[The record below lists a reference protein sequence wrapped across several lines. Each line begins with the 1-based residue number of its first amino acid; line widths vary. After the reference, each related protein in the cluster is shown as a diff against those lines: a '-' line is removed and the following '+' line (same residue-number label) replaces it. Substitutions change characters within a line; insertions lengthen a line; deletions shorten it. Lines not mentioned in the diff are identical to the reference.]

1 MAARVGLVGLGL
13 LLVVLGLGG
22 LGCNKPEGLNPVQGK
37 VIYQGKPLAGALV
50 SFHPDAAMRDPAIGL
65 TKDDG
70 VFSLTTG
77 EINGAD
83 AGKYTVTIMCQVPTK
98 DQPKGMS
105 FGGTPETEDLLK
117 GDYANKS
124 KSQITIDIKDGPNQL
139 QPFDLK

>member
-1 MAARVGLVGLGL
+1 MPARGRLVGWGCFLA
-13 LLVVLGLGG
+13 VVGIFG

-70 VFSLTTG
+70 TFSLTTG

-83 AGKYTVTIMCQVPTK
+83 AGKYTVTIMCQVPSK
-98 DQPKGMS
+98 DQPEGMS
-105 FGGTPETEDLLK
+105 FGGMAETEDLLK
-117 GDYANKS
+117 GAYANKS
-124 KSQITIDIKDGPNQL
+124 TSQITIEIKDGPNQL